1 MSKTFI
7 RFSSESKS
15 RKEGFSRNVI
25 IMKAQ
30 LGKLPATE
38 FWQSTMTPRNQPL
51 LDANKVELFK
61 TAHQYIGNKHRSGK
75 EAIN

>member
-1 MSKTFI
+1 
-7 RFSSESKS
+7 
-15 RKEGFSRNVI
+15 
-25 IMKAQ
+25 MKAQ